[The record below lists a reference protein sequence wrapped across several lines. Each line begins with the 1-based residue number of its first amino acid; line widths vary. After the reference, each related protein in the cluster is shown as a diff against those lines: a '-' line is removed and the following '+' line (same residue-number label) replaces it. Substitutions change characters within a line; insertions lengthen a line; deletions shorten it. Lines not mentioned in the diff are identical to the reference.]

1 MEEEDQLFEQYEEF
15 RRRMLDGR
23 LESYYDEETLI
34 EVFDTAGDQNDD
46 ATRMA
51 VLSLAARLHPSSED
65 LNARRAFYFYLM
77 GDTPSAIEIIQR
89 PHGEHILWDI
99 LDLTLNPQKISPE
112 TGSDITR
119 LLQKYK
125 PLDDEEAIRIV
136 DFAALTGQLPWL
148 IEHASEVEKSLD
160 YPSTLYYEIASKASE
175 THDNDTILQATE
187 KLTALEPFTDY
198 FWIMQSRALAEKEKV
213 DEALQSLDYAL
224 AINPG
229 NPEARLL
236 RAQLVM
242 LANDQAND
250 EIRTDL
256 EALYREYPDNTS
268 VARTLAV
275 IYETMGNEDKAREL
289 YINVIRTQPD
299 VSDILP
305 LLLHIDHSEAT
316 IEQLWPELSD
326 TNDQGNVVEMANK
339 MMRQQAYVEASAL
352 LRAAWRHD
360 VLTYGFETMI
370 EAMYCA
376 REYGAIERQ
385 LNKVEQPGFD
395 AYYSPT
401 VSLVYAFTLLRLGH
415 KKASLDFIDTWL
427 ERSRNVV
434 VPAPGHRVYQYG
446 VETVLRCLKSL
457 LGEFRSHWKASDG
470 TPGGLR
476 MELEH
481 LDPYHPR
488 VTNDDM
494 ILY

>member
-1 MEEEDQLFEQYEEF
+1 
-15 RRRMLDGR
+15 MLDGR

-77 GDTPSAIEIIQR
+77 GDTPSAVEILQR
-89 PHGEHILWDI
+89 PHGQHILWEI
-99 LDLTLNPQKISPE
+99 LDLTLNPQKINPE

-125 PLDDEEAIRIV
+125 PLDDEEAIRVV
-136 DFAALTGQLPWL
+136 DFAALTGQLQWL
-148 IEHASEVEKSLD
+148 IEHAAEVEKSLD

-213 DEALQSLDYAL
+213 EDALQSLDYAL
-224 AINPG
+224 AINPS

-236 RAQLVM
+236 RAQLVL
-242 LANDQAND
+242 LANDLAND
-250 EIRTDL
+250 EIRQDL

-275 IYETMGNEDKAREL
+275 IYETSGQEDKAREL
-289 YINVIRTQPD
+289 YLNVIRTQPD
-299 VSDILP
+299 ASDTLP
-305 LLLHIDHSEAT
+305 LLLHIDHSDET
-316 IEQLWPELSD
+316 LEELWPELSD
-326 TNDQGNVVEMANK
+326 INDQPNLVEMANK
-339 MMRQQAYVEASAL
+339 MMRQQAFVEASAL
-352 LRAAWRHD
+352 MRAAWRHER
-360 VLTYGFETMI
+360 LTYGFEAMI

-376 REYGAIERQ
+376 GEYAAIERQ
-385 LNKVEQPGFD
+385 LTKEERPGFD
-395 AYYSPT
+395 AYYSPA
-401 VSLVYAFTLLRLGH
+401 VSLIYAFTVLRLGH
-415 KKASLDFIDTWL
+415 RKATLEFIDSWL

-434 VPAPGHRVYQYG
+434 VPAPGHRIYQYG
-446 VETVLRCLKSL
+446 VETVMRCLESL
-457 LGEFRSHWKASDG
+457 LEEFRSHWKAKDG
-470 TPGGLR
+470 APGVLR
-476 MELEH
+476 IELET
-481 LDPYHPR
+481 LDPYRPR

-494 ILY
+494 TLY

>member
-1 MEEEDQLFEQYEEF
+1 MEEDQLYEQYEEF

-77 GDTPSAIEIIQR
+77 GDTPSAVEIIQR

-99 LDLTLNPQKISPE
+99 LDLTLNPQNINPQP
-112 TGSDITR
+112 GSDITR
-119 LLQKYK
+119 LIQKYQ

-148 IEHASEVEKSLD
+148 IENASEVEKSLD

-213 DEALQSLDYAL
+213 DDALQSLDYAL
-224 AINPG
+224 AINPS

-242 LANDQAND
+242 LADDKAND
-250 EIRTDL
+250 EIRADL

-275 IYETMGNEDKAREL
+275 IYETLGQEDKAREL
-289 YINVIRTQPD
+289 YINVIRTQLD
-299 VSDILP
+299 ASDTLP
-305 LLLHIDHSEAT
+305 LLLHIDHTEDT

-326 TNDQGNVVEMANK
+326 INDQSNVVDMANK
-339 MMRQQAYVEASAL
+339 MMRQQSFAEASAL
-352 LRAAWRHD
+352 LRAAWRHN
-360 VLTYGFETMI
+360 VLTYGFENMV

-376 REYGAIERQ
+376 GEYAAVERLLSNPQ
-385 LNKVEQPGFD
+385 QPGFD

-401 VSLVYAFTLLRLGH
+401 VSMIYAFSVLRIGHRKDTLE
-415 KKASLDFIDTWL
+415 FIDSWF
-427 ERSRNVV
+427 ERAHNVV
-434 VPAPGHRVYQYG
+434 TPTPGHRVFQYG
-446 VETVLRCLKSL
+446 VETILRCLKSL
-457 LGEFRSHWKASDG
+457 LGDFRTHWKAPDG

-476 MELEH
+476 AELET
-481 LDPYHPR
+481 LDPYRPR
-488 VTNDDM
+488 VTQDDM
-494 ILY
+494 TLY